1 MNKGVSIIKIGIPK
15 GLLYPKYH
23 VFAKTFWEEMGAE
36 LVVSPDTNKKIL
48 DEGTKYCVDDACL
61 SIKVFHGHV
70 AWLKDRCDA
79 IFVPRLISMKKRQ
92 YICPMFCG
100 LPDMLIHNIPGLPLL
115 IDEPLYSTDEGKL
128 AQWIRKTGSVI
139 SNDEDLIIRAFA
151 KALLQQKRFIP
162 GQNDQKYPLKVA
174 LIGHTYNINDAFI
187 NMELIK
193 KINGAGVGVIT
204 EEYVDSMKIEEEVA
218 KLFKTPFWVFARNYY
233 GAAISMFREQS
244 IDGIIYL
251 SSFCCGIDSVVVELI
266 QNEIKDFP
274 FLVLKLDEHTGEAGF
289 NTRIEAFLDMLK
301 RRSANAN
308 HLSQHGQC
316 LLCDESYV

>member
-1 MNKGVSIIKIGIPK
+1 MSIIKIGIPK

-79 IFVPRLISMKKRQ
+79 IFVPRIISMRKRQ
-92 YICPMFCG
+92 YICPLFCG
-100 LPDMLIHNIPGLPLL
+100 LPDMLVNNIPNLPFL
-115 IDEPLYSTDEGKL
+115 IDEPIYSTEKGKL
-128 AQWIRKTGSVI
+128 RQWMRKTGSYI
-139 SNDEDLIIRAFA
+139 SRDEDLIIKAFN
-151 KALLQQKRFIP
+151 KALAQQKRFRL
-162 GQNDQKYPLKVA
+162 GRNDRKYPLKVL
-174 LIGHTYNINDAFI
+174 LIGHTYNINDPFI
-187 NMELIK
+187 NMEIIK
-193 KINGAGVGVIT
+193 KINGAGVGVVT
-204 EEYVDSMKIEEEVA
+204 EEYADSLAVEAEIA

-233 GAAISMFREQS
+233 GAAVSMFRGKS
-244 IDGIIYL
+244 VDGIIYL
-251 SSFCCGIDSVVVELI
+251 SSFCCGIDSVMVELI
-266 QNEIKDFP
+266 QNEIGDFP

-301 RRSANAN
+301 RRSVNAN
-308 HLSQHGQC
+308 HLPQYGQC
-316 LLCDESYV
+316 LFCDESHV